1 MSNGF
6 PATSP
11 WAALSCGQSAVLAA
25 APKHR
30 RECVRHMENSGIG
43 RLGRM
48 FGDNRHASHGWFEQ
62 AGTNLQVLWVREEAF
77 FRHSVGKA

>member
-6 PATSP
+6 PATIP

-30 RECVRHMENSGIG
+30 RESGTQECVPR
-43 RLGRM
+43 RKLGDR
-48 FGDNRHASHGWFEQ
+48 A
-62 AGTNLQVLWVREEAF
+62 VRSYV
-77 FRHSVGKA
+77 RR